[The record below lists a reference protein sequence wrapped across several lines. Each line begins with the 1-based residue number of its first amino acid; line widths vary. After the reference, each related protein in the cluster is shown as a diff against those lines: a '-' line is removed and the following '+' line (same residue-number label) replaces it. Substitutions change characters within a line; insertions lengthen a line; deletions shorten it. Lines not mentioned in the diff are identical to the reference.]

1 MKENNIIE
9 KVSKAKYYL
18 YRNLH
23 KNMFSIKYKQKVIDR
38 NNYQIMKD
46 VIFVVSKKGQDRVRK
61 EKRKNVHATISG
73 FLVNESEF
81 NINLYNLIE
90 LYYNPYTTDYFTIKE
105 TKENIYNT
113 KYILAKDNR
122 IFKLEL
128 K

>member
-1 MKENNIIE
+1 M
-9 KVSKAKYYL
+9 KAKYYL

-38 NNYQIMKD
+38 NNLQIMSD
-46 VIFVVSKKGQDRVRK
+46 VKFNVSQKGRERVLR
-61 EKRKNVHATISG
+61 EKRKNVHATVSG
-73 FLVNESEF
+73 FLVNKNEF

-90 LYYNPYTTDYFTIKE
+90 LYYNPYTTDYFIIKE
-105 TKENIYNT
+105 TKEYIYNAE
-113 KYILAKDNR
+113 YILAKDNR